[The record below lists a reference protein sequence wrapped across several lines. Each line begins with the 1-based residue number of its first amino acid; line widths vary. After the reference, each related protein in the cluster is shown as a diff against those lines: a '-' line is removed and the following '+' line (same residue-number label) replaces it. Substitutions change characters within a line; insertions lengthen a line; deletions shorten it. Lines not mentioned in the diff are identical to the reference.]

1 MPKRKTSPTD
11 TVAQALPENFF
22 LGLVVI
28 NTIYSNVGGAFS
40 ERNVMIKEWEK
51 YWKMLKF
58 LLSTSWDWCFL
69 LYVNDAVERRDN
81 SGYVFLSVFL
91 KGFLSSNLLFCLFP
105 SRPRNVMVYNCT
117 TGGTN
122 PFHWGEVGMPYFFFS

>member
-40 ERNVMIKEWEK
+40 ERNVMIKE
-51 YWKMLKF
+51 
-58 LLSTSWDWCFL
+58 
-69 LYVNDAVERRDN
+69 
-81 SGYVFLSVFL
+81 
-91 KGFLSSNLLFCLFP
+91 
-105 SRPRNVMVYNCT
+105 
-117 TGGTN
+117 
-122 PFHWGEVGMPYFFFS
+122 